1 MPEPE
6 RLRLQLI
13 LDRIDLIRSWTA
25 GLDEATFLSD
35 MMRRDAVALSLL
47 VIGETAAR
55 LADATKASTPEIP
68 WAAIISVRNR
78 LAHGYETVD
87 HRLVLQIVRQDLI
100 GLRHA
105 VASLISEG
113 S

>member
-13 LDRIDLIRSWTA
+13 LDRIDLIRSWTT
-25 GLDEATFLSD
+25 GVDEATFLAD

-55 LADATKASTPEIP
+55 LADTTKAKASTVP
-68 WAAIISVRNR
+68 WTAIVSVRNR

-87 HRLVLQIVRQDLI
+87 HRLVLQIVRQDLE
-100 GLRHA
+100 GLRTA
-105 VASLISEG
+105 VEGLIADDD
-113 S
+113 

>member
-13 LDRIDLIRSWTA
+13 LDRVDLIRSWTA
-25 GLDEATFLSD
+25 NISEDEFLGD

-55 LADATKASTPEIP
+55 LADSTKVKSPEVP
-68 WAAIISVRNR
+68 WAAIVSVRNR

-87 HRLVLQIVRQDLI
+87 HRLVWQIVVQDLD
-100 GLRHA
+100 GLRTA
-105 VASLISEG
+105 VERLVVDG
-113 S
+113 D

>member
-1 MPEPE
+1 MLEPE

-13 LDRIDLIRSWTA
+13 LDRIDLIRCWATDM
-25 GLDEATFLSD
+25 DEAAFLAD

-55 LADATKASTPEIP
+55 LADATKAKSPEVP
-68 WAAIISVRNR
+68 WAAIVSVRNR

-87 HRLVLQIVRQDLI
+87 HRLVLQIVRQDLD
-100 GLRHA
+100 GLRTA
-105 VASLISEG
+105 VERLIAEG
-113 S
+113 D